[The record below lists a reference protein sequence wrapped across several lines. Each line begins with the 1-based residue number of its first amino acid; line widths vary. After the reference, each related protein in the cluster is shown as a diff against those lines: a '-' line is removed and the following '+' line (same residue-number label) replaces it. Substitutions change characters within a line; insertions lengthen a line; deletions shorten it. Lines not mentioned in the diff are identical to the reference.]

1 MNKEKVLKNTILK
14 LRQLDERN
22 LKEANDFVEFLL
34 AKVSEREL
42 TREIQQQAERSDSFS
57 FLEDEEEL
65 YSHEDLKQDKES

>member
-65 YSHEDLKQDKES
+65 YSDEDLKQDKES